1 MRILNRL
8 IHACFVFVVIALSR
22 QSGAV
27 DGLAGGSAVI
37 PAQVPERTTTHKA
50 DAGLVPRKPWGHPD
64 LEGTWTNFDRTP
76 FERPDQARPPRPANR
91 AEANVG
97 PAPEWLSQD
106 YSFSRLSPVRPSM
119 VIDPPDGRVPV
130 KPDAE
135 AKRDY
140 DRAHLTDSYE
150 FSSPWERCITRG
162 VPGGMFPSEYNNAL
176 QIIQRRDVV
185 VIHQEMIHENRIIPI
200 DGRPRP
206 PSTVRQWMG
215 VPRGHWEGDTLVI
228 ETVGFNDRGWITNNG
243 ATGRIKGIHATADL
257 RVVERLTRLNANTI
271 QWRATIEDPTV
282 YTRPWTVA
290 MPLNLEPTYQ
300 MFEYACHEG
309 NYAMPNTL
317 SAGRAKDRQ
326 KP

>member
-1 MRILNRL
+1 
-8 IHACFVFVVIALSR
+8 
-22 QSGAV
+22 
-27 DGLAGGSAVI
+27 
-37 PAQVPERTTTHKA
+37 
-50 DAGLVPRKPWGHPD
+50 
-64 LEGTWTNFDRTP
+64 
-76 FERPDQARPPRPANR
+76 
-91 AEANVG
+91 
-97 PAPEWLSQD
+97 
-106 YSFSRLSPVRPSM
+106 M

-309 NYAMPNTL
+309 NYAMRNTL